1 MKLSRTHRV
10 LLGAGGVVAALGV
23 LGFRFNLTASLP
35 PGIYR
40 ISSAPALRGA
50 IVNVCL
56 PPEVAEF
63 AKGRGYLGPGSCDS
77 GVRPLGKLV
86 LAMGGDVVTL
96 RPEAIRVNGERVP
109 RSATLR
115 RDARGRALPHY
126 PWGEHRLRSGQLWL
140 FSPYRANAYDSRYFG
155 PIPSER
161 VVSVLKPV
169 WTWTALSPWDP
180 GRPSL
185 AARYGGHSRPAAP
198 PGGGGR
204 DAGH

>member
-1 MKLSRTHRV
+1 MRLSRTHRV
-10 LLGAGGVVAALGV
+10 LLGAGVVVAALGV
-23 LGFRFNLTASLP
+23 LGFRFNLTPSLP

-63 AKGRGYLGPGSCDS
+63 AKGRDYLGPGSCES

-96 RPEAIRVNGERVP
+96 RPEAIRVNGVRVP
-109 RSATLR
+109 RSATLP
-115 RDARGRALPHY
+115 RDGRGRELPHY
-126 PWGEHRLRSGQLWL
+126 PWGEHSLQSGQLWL

-155 PIPSER
+155 PIPSGR
-161 VVSVLKPV
+161 VVSVLEPV
-169 WTWTALSPWDP
+169 LTWTALSPWASD
-180 GRPSL
+180 RPRL
-185 AARYGGHSRPAAP
+185 AARGDGRPGRVVP
-198 PGGGGR
+198 PGGGGP
-204 DAGH
+204 DAGY

>member
-1 MKLSRTHRV
+1 MKLSRTHRI
-10 LLGAGGVVAALGV
+10 LLGAGVVVAALGV
-23 LGFRFNLTASLP
+23 LGFRFNLTPSLP

-56 PPEVAEF
+56 PPEMAEF
-63 AKGRGYLGPGSCDS
+63 ARERGYLGPGSCGS

-86 LAMGGDVVTL
+86 LATGGDVVVL
-96 RPEAIRVNGERVP
+96 HPEGIRVNGTLIP

-115 RDARGRALPHY
+115 RDGRGRDMPHY
-126 PWGEHRLRSGQLWL
+126 PWGEHHLRSGQLWL

-169 WTWTALSPWDP
+169 WTWTAFSPWNAGEP
-180 GRPSL
+180 RRAS
-185 AARYGGHSRPAAP
+185 
-198 PGGGGR
+198 GGGNHPRQTTPSIEG
-204 DAGH
+204 G

>member
-1 MKLSRTHRV
+1 MRLSRTHRV
-10 LLGAGGVVAALGV
+10 LLSAGGVVAALGV
-23 LGFRFNLTASLP
+23 LGFRFNLTPSLP

-56 PPEVAEF
+56 PQEVAEF
-63 AKGRGYLGPGSCDS
+63 ARERGYLGPGSCES

-86 LAMGGDVVTL
+86 LATGGDVVML
-96 RPEAIRVNGERVP
+96 RPEGIRVNGTPIP

-115 RDARGRALPHY
+115 RDGRGRELPHF
-126 PWGEHRLRSGQLWL
+126 PWGEHRLPRGQLWL

-155 PIPSER
+155 PVPNER

-169 WTWTALSPWDP
+169 WTWTALSPRDP
-180 GRPSL
+180 DRPRLATRGDGRP
-185 AARYGGHSRPAAP
+185 GQVAP
-198 PGGGGR
+198 PGEGGR